1 MKFQPKILKIWRD
14 IPTKSGYLPVFLN
27 DSFVPEILP
36 AGGGRKGWAA
46 FINISSNDASGNN
59 RIFPPQSAFTLIGIL
74 CLIAMKM
81 QLAENS
87 PHR

>member
-1 MKFQPKILKIWRD
+1 VKFQPKVLKIWRD

-36 AGGGRKGWAA
+36 AVGGRKAWAA

-59 RIFPPQSAFTLIGIL
+59 NIFPPPSAFTLIGTL

-81 QLAENS
+81 
-87 PHR
+87 